1 MISKEQ
7 VQESALTLF
16 TRYGLQS
23 VNMDDLAKELR
34 VSKKTIYQL
43 YNSKEEL
50 VLSLFERI
58 SGEWDKEVGT
68 LLKKPNNPIIQFLKL
83 TDLRYQYVER
93 LNPTFLLKSS
103 RQYQKVYSFMLD
115 ITSSI
120 ESLVLELLIRAKEQ
134 NVILEEVDP
143 KIFHTVHESIFIS
156 YFEHYNPVVPGSKNT
171 FKHMVIAPIAGI
183 CDSNKINIWKEYD
196 TISTEKFT

>member
-16 TRYGLQS
+16 TRYGLKS

-34 VSKKTIYQL
+34 VSKKTIYQV

-58 SGEWDKEVGT
+58 SKEWNKEVEL
-68 LLKKPNNPIIQFLKL
+68 LLKKPSNPIRQFLEL
-83 TDLRYQYVER
+83 TALRYQYVER

-103 RQYQKVYSFMLD
+103 RQYQKVYTFMLD
-115 ITSSI
+115 ITNSI
-120 ESLVLELLIRAKEQ
+120 EALILDLLNQAKEKKM
-134 NVILEEVDP
+134 ILEEVDP
-143 KIFHTVHESIFIS
+143 GIFYKVHQSIFDA
-156 YFEHYNPVVPGSKNT
+156 YFEHYNPVVPGSENT

-183 CDSNKINIWKEYD
+183 CNNHEINVWEEFNSI
-196 TISTEKFT
+196 TAH